1 MIKTSGQGL
10 PHYMYEKNVT
20 IENDHRDDPSELVDR
35 LRLLV
40 SKREAGNTN
49 YYSNTINYYSY
60 YSYNLR
66 IGMIFMF
73 LFR

>member
-1 MIKTSGQGL
+1 MIIISGQGL

-20 IENDHRDDPSELVDR
+20 IENDHRDDPNELVDR

-49 YYSNTINYYSY
+49 YDYEIKSIIDK
-60 YSYNLR
+60 LR
-66 IGMIFMF
+66 QAKVIF
-73 LFR
+73 